1 MDASAGVL
9 PMGPTRPAFWGK
21 NLLDKKYL
29 VDTVPLDALNFDLLY
44 YGDPRT
50 FGVYFK
56 TNF

>member
-1 MDASAGVL
+1 
-9 PMGPTRPAFWGK
+9 MGPTRPAFWGK